1 MNEGGRGRGREE
13 GTREGGRGRGR
24 EGGNKGGNE
33 GGRGQ
38 GREGTGEGG
47 DKRGRSRR
55 RRLGVRTKCFGVRTK
70 ERTQRSGVRQ
80 NIERSEAE

>member
-1 MNEGGRGRGREE
+1 MATTTISGLLMD
-13 GTREGGRGRGR
+13 EGGRGRGR

-47 DKRGRSRR
+47 DKRGR
-55 RRLGVRTKCFGVRTK
+55 GQ
-70 ERTQRSGVRQ
+70 ER
-80 NIERSEAE
+80 EEEEEAWGTD